1 MISPVALAC
10 SSSHIVSACKRSS
23 GAMIFEQNVDSLQ
36 VCSPGVGVRIENF
49 WGNIA
54 QTPEEKCHH

>member
-1 MISPVALAC
+1 
-10 SSSHIVSACKRSS
+10 
-23 GAMIFEQNVDSLQ
+23 MIFDQNVDSLQ

-54 QTPEEKCHH
+54 QTPEEKCHR